1 MIALAFRE
9 LWHGGRQHTSSLL
22 VAFITSVFATMMI
35 EMDIVLRVQSVGG
48 QFIKHGYVVLLLDV
62 LDVLFF
68 FVAVFVACIVTAN
81 TFGIIMAGRAK
92 HIALMRLLGAS
103 AGTLRGAIAIEG
115 AVVGFVG
122 AAVGLVVGLVVT
134 QISYGALVTSG
145 TFVNTPIST
154 LSPLLVAPV
163 IVGVV
168 STTGA
173 AWFGSRKILGVSP
186 IEATG
191 ATQEPRIVAVSEM
204 PKRLRTL
211 IIASFFGG
219 IALLIAGVAIGLK
232 TPFGLLVAAPGGAL
246 SFVGFVLGST
256 FFIPVLLKAAG
267 RLTGSSTPSVLASAN
282 AQRYPAR
289 SARSTIGLVIGV
301 TLVTMFSVA
310 GQSFLTQTSVVVAA
324 AASADAADADGDRA
338 FLQLTMGIL
347 TVLIG
352 FSLVIAAIG
361 LVNSLSLSVIQRRR
375 EIGLLRALGFTKQ
388 QVRMMILAES
398 IQLTVVGA
406 ATGLVLGIFYGW
418 AGVLAAIASNHHIG
432 GFFWPTIPGWI
443 IISIVAGAIVLA
455 IVSSAVPARSA
466 VRVSPVRALAIE

>member
-1 MIALAFRE
+1 MRALAFRE

-35 EMDIVLRVQSVGG
+35 EMDVVLRVQSIGG
-48 QFIKHGYVVLLLDV
+48 KFIQHGYVVALLDV
-62 LDVLFF
+62 LDLLFF
-68 FVAVFVACIVTAN
+68 FIAVFVACIVTAN

-103 AGTLRGAIAIEG
+103 AKTLRGAIAIEG

-122 AAVGLVVGLVVT
+122 SALGLVVGLLVT
-134 QISYGALVTSG
+134 QIAYGALVSSG
-145 TFVNTPIST
+145 TFVAVSINT
-154 LSPLLVAPV
+154 LSPLLVAP
-163 IVGVV
+163 ILVGVV

-191 ATQEPRIVAVSEM
+191 ATQEPPVVTVSEM
-204 PKRLRTL
+204 PKRLRSL
-211 IIASFFGG
+211 VIAAFVGG
-219 IALLIAGVAIGLK
+219 IVLLVAGVALGLK
-232 TPFGLLVAAPGGAL
+232 TPLGLLVAAPGGAL
-246 SFVGFVLGST
+246 SFVGFVLGSS
-256 FFIPVLLKAAG
+256 FFIPALLTVAG

-282 AQRYPAR
+282 ALRYPAR

-310 GQSFLTQTSVVVAA
+310 GQSFLAQTGPVAA
-324 AASADAADADGDRA
+324 GASAADEAGDQA

-347 TVLIG
+347 AVLIG

-375 EIGLLRALGFTKQ
+375 EIGLLRALGFTKK
-388 QVRMMILAES
+388 QVRTMILAES
-398 IQLTVVGA
+398 IQLTVVGGVA
-406 ATGLVLGIFYGW
+406 GLVLGVFYGW
-418 AGVLAAIASNHHIG
+418 AGVLAAIASDHHIG
-432 GFFWPTIPGWI
+432 GFFWPTIAPWI
-443 IISIVAGAIVLA
+443 IISIVAGAVVLA
-455 IVSSAVPARSA
+455 VVASAVPARSA